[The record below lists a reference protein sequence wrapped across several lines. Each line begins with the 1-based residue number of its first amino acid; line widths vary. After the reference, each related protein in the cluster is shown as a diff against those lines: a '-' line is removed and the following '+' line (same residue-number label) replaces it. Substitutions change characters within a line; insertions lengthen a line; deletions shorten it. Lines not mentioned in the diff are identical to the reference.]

1 MYLKAAYYSIH
12 LFILY
17 KGWLKMK
24 KIDTVEKF
32 EELAQG
38 KDVFWLVKHSL
49 TCPISA
55 NAFDEYKQY
64 VEENKEID
72 TYYLAVQ
79 EARAL
84 SNYIAEKYQVKHE
97 SPQALLFK
105 NNHIA
110 WHASHGKI
118 TVASLQN
125 AMNES

>member
-1 MYLKAAYYSIH
+1 MN
-12 LFILY
+12 
-17 KGWLKMK
+17 

-32 EELAQG
+32 EELVQD
-38 KDVFWLVKHSL
+38 KDVFWLFKHSL

-64 VEENKEID
+64 MEENKEID

-79 EARAL
+79 EARPL

-97 SPQALLFK
+97 SPQALLFT
-105 NNHIA
+105 NNDIV

-125 AMNES
+125 AVNESEAGT

>member
-1 MYLKAAYYSIH
+1 ME
-12 LFILY
+12 
-17 KGWLKMK
+17 

-32 EELAQG
+32 EELVQNKA
-38 KDVFWLVKHSL
+38 VFWLVKHSL

-64 VEENKEID
+64 VEGNKDID

-105 NNHIA
+105 NNHIV
-110 WHASHGKI
+110 WHASHGRI
-118 TVASLQN
+118 TVDSLQN
-125 AMNES
+125 AVTER